1 VALQDTGPPAAADLD
16 ALLRTVAQRIEAD
29 VDELIETMLSRMR
42 AEVPDYDAASRPEL
56 HEAERASIVG
66 NLRAALRALAGHRQ
80 DPVGTP
86 LEAVEAA
93 RVTAREGVP
102 LEALLHVYRVGH
114 AVAWERMLD
123 VVEGM
128 RLDSQA
134 RHAVLTIGSR
144 FTFSYVDS
152 VAKVVTEAYTQE
164 RDRLM
169 RSSIQRRVQL
179 VRDLLAGAT
188 VSGRDLG
195 YDLDAEHLAVVTQG
209 ADAEPFLQELGRCM
223 QRQLLTVAVSDQV
236 TWAWLGSQKRI
247 APSDWRQLT
256 GVLPAD
262 GTRAALGEP
271 AWGPD
276 GFRRSHSEALAAR
289 RVGERLAKPL
299 TRYDDVALE
308 AVLLADEQAARRLI
322 QRELGPLVT
331 DDERSIKL
339 RNTLEAYLRTGHNA
353 SAAAA
358 TLGVNDRTIAY
369 RVRTIEQLLGRSI
382 LERSTELAAAL
393 RLNRLKPPGEAP
405 DRSVS

>member
-1 VALQDTGPPAAADLD
+1 VAPQDTGPPAAADLD
-16 ALLRTVAQRIEAD
+16 ALLRTVAQRLEAEI
-29 VDELIETMLSRMR
+29 DELVETMLPRMR
-42 AEVPDYDAASRPEL
+42 AEVPDYGVDSQPEL
-56 HEAERASIVG
+56 QDALRASIVG

-80 DPVGTP
+80 DPVVTP

-93 RVTAREGVP
+93 RVTARGGLP
-102 LEALLHVYRVGH
+102 LEALLHTYRVGH
-114 AVAWERMLD
+114 AVVWERMLD
-123 VVEGM
+123 LVEGM
-128 RLDSQA
+128 RLDSRT
-134 RHAVLTIGSR
+134 RHAGLTIGSK

-152 VAKVVTEAYTQE
+152 VATVVTEAYTKE

-188 VSGRDLG
+188 VSGRELG

-209 ADAEPFLQELGRCM
+209 ADTEAFLQELARGT

-262 GTRAALGEP
+262 GTRAAIGEP
-271 AWGPD
+271 AWGPE

-299 TRYDDVALE
+299 TRYDEVALE

-322 QRELGPLVT
+322 QRELGPLAT

-339 RNTLEAYLRTGHNA
+339 RDTLEAYLQTGHNA

-369 RVRTIEQLLGRSI
+369 RIRTIEQLLGRSI
-382 LERSTELAAAL
+382 LERSIELGAAL
-393 RLNRLKPPGEAP
+393 RLNRLKSAGEAP
-405 DRSVS
+405 DMSVS